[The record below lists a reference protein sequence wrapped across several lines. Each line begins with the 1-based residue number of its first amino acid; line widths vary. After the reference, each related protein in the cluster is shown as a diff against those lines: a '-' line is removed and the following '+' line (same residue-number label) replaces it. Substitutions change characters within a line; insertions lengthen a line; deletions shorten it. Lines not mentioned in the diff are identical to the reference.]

1 LLYAAFEIREF
12 FAGTTDET
20 ITFATF
26 LLRRNPATTLLER
39 PLVAMRLGAANSPFD
54 ANANFAYE
62 LLISINK

>member
-1 LLYAAFEIREF
+1 MYAAFEITEF
-12 FAGTTDET
+12 FAGTTDDT

-26 LLRRNPATTLLER
+26 LLQRNPATTLLER
-39 PLVAMRLGAANSPFD
+39 ARVAIRLGEANSPFD